1 MAGFE
6 KLARSLPAPG
16 RAQARSEGAKQDEDQ
31 RRTGDEAIKGLAAA
45 QRMRN
50 GLLAVVAMLLTAV
63 AGLLLWQI
71 RSG

>member
-1 MAGFE
+1 MAPPS
-6 KLARSLPAPG
+6 A
-16 RAQARSEGAKQDEDQ
+16 
-31 RRTGDEAIKGLAAA
+31 GDEAIKGLAAA

-50 GLLAVVAMLLTAV
+50 GLLAVVAMLLAAV